1 METNNTF
8 INKIIDFIKK
18 IFTQENRF
26 ILWEF
31 VVFYSIILILFRWNP
46 MDISNK
52 YPVACYLFLL
62 FIFFIGIIYFLY
74 LKGYYFKS
82 SDLDNQFLF
91 DDLFK
96 KREIP
101 NFGKLFKNFSTFV
114 VTILTILAFV
124 IVIIYIIKNIP
135 SAGAFISFLISSMI
149 LIGIIFGAL
158 FLIKGYFKNKN
169 KNIKDNKLLKF
180 INRFLE
186 KITNFYVNYIK
197 PTVTNEK
204 KLIKEDKFKPF
215 WKIFIVEFIL
225 ITSYFAIPHLF
236 KLIMSHDGIILLERP
251 IYLNNEQQ
259 FPEGDDIL
267 HTKYSDN
274 NIHNYHYS
282 ISAWFNLNPQPP
294 NTSKKNNKY
303 TNILNYGNKP
313 KISFNIAKNSLRIE
327 TEIKDKELTEIYLSK
342 NIPYQRWNNIV
353 INYDGGYMDVFLNG
367 NLVSSKSNIVPIM
380 SYEKITIGEAGGLEG
395 GIKNVTF
402 FNRILTKGEIKY
414 SYDIYSK

>member
-1 METNNTF
+1 METNITF
-8 INKIIDFIKK
+8 INKIINFIKK
-18 IFTQENRF
+18 LFTQENRF
-26 ILWEF
+26 ILWEL
-31 VVFYSIILILFRWNP
+31 VVFYSVILILFRWNP
-46 MDISNK
+46 MDISTN

-62 FIFFIGIIYFLY
+62 FIFFISIIYFLY
-74 LKGYYFKS
+74 LKRYYFKY
-82 SDLDNQFLF
+82 SDLTSFLF
-91 DDLFK
+91 NEK
-96 KREIP
+96 YQERAAP
-101 NFGKLFKNFSTFV
+101 NLGKLFKNFSTFV

-124 IVIIYIIKNIP
+124 IAIIYIIKNIP
-135 SAGAFISFLISSMI
+135 NAGAFISFLISSMI

-158 FLIKGYFKNKN
+158 FLIKGIFKNKN
-169 KNIKDNKLLKF
+169 KDNKILKK
-180 INRFLE
+180 INEILE
-186 KITNFYVNYIK
+186 KITNIYVNYIK

-215 WKIFIVEFIL
+215 WNIFIVEFIL

-236 KLIMSHDGIILLERP
+236 KLIMSHDGIKLLERP

-259 FPEGDDIL
+259 FPEGDDTL
-267 HTKYSDN
+267 HTKFSDN

-282 ISAWFNLNPQPP
+282 ISAWFNLNSQPP
-294 NTSKKNNKY
+294 NMSKKNNKY

-313 KISFNIAKNSLRIE
+313 KISFNIATNSLRIE
-327 TEIKDKELTEIYLSK
+327 TEIKNKELTEIYLGK

-353 INYDGGYMDVFLNG
+353 VNYDGGYMDVFLNG
-367 NLVSSKSNIVPIM
+367 NLVSSKSNIVPVM
-380 SYEKITIGEAGGLEG
+380 SYEKITIGEADGLEG

>member
-1 METNNTF
+1 METNITF
-8 INKIIDFIKK
+8 INKLIDFIKK

-26 ILWEF
+26 ILTEL
-31 VVFYSIILILFRWNP
+31 VVFYSMILILFRWNP
-46 MDISNK
+46 MDISTN

-62 FIFFIGIIYFLY
+62 FIFFISIIYFLY
-74 LKGYYFKS
+74 LKRYYFKY
-82 SDLDNQFLF
+82 SDLTSFLF
-91 DDLFK
+91 NDQYQE
-96 KREIP
+96 RAAP
-101 NFGKLFKNFSTFV
+101 NLGKLFKNFSTFV

-124 IVIIYIIKNIP
+124 IAIIYIIKNIP

-158 FLIKGYFKNKN
+158 FLIKEYFKNKDN
-169 KNIKDNKLLKF
+169 KDNKIFKK
-180 INRFLE
+180 INEILE
-186 KITNFYVNYIK
+186 KITNIYVNYIK

-215 WKIFIVEFIL
+215 WNIFIVEFIL

-236 KLIMSHDGIILLERP
+236 KLIMSHDGIKLLERP

-259 FPEGDDIL
+259 FPEGDDTL
-267 HTKYSDN
+267 HTKFSDN

-313 KISFNIAKNSLRIE
+313 KISFNIATNSLRIE
-327 TEIKDKELTEIYLSK
+327 TEIKNKELTEIYLSK

-353 INYDGGYMDVFLNG
+353 VNYDGGYMDVFLNG
-367 NLVSSKSNIVPIM
+367 NLVSSKSNIVPLM

>member
-1 METNNTF
+1 METNITF
-8 INKIIDFIKK
+8 INKLIDFIKK

-26 ILWEF
+26 ILTEL
-31 VVFYSIILILFRWNP
+31 VVFYSMILILFRWNP
-46 MDISNK
+46 MDISTN

-62 FIFFIGIIYFLY
+62 FIFFISIIYFLY
-74 LKGYYFKS
+74 LKKYYFKY
-82 SDLDNQFLF
+82 SDLTSFLF
-91 DDLFK
+91 NDQYQE
-96 KREIP
+96 RAAP
-101 NFGKLFKNFSTFV
+101 NLGKLFKNFSTFV

-124 IVIIYIIKNIP
+124 IAIIYIIKNIP

-158 FLIKGYFKNKN
+158 FLIKGYFKNKD
-169 KNIKDNKLLKF
+169 KDNKILKK
-180 INRFLE
+180 INEILE
-186 KITNFYVNYIK
+186 KITNIYVNYIK

-215 WKIFIVEFIL
+215 WNIFIVEFIL

-236 KLIMSHDGIILLERP
+236 KLIMSHDGIKLLERP

-259 FPEGDDIL
+259 FPEGDDTL
-267 HTKYSDN
+267 HTKFSDN

-313 KISFNIAKNSLRIE
+313 KISFNIATNSLRIE
-327 TEIKDKELTEIYLSK
+327 TEIKNKELTEIYLSK

-353 INYDGGYMDVFLNG
+353 MNYDGGYMDVFLNG
-367 NLVSSKSNIVPIM
+367 NLVSSKSNIVPFM
-380 SYEKITIGEAGGLEG
+380 SYEKITIGEADGLEG

>member
-1 METNNTF
+1 METNITF
-8 INKIIDFIKK
+8 INKLIDFIKK

-26 ILWEF
+26 ILWEL

-46 MDISNK
+46 MDISTN

-62 FIFFIGIIYFLY
+62 FIFFISIIYFLY
-74 LKGYYFKS
+74 LKKYYFKY
-82 SDLDNQFLF
+82 SDLTSFLF
-91 DDLFK
+91 NDQYQE
-96 KREIP
+96 RAAP
-101 NFGKLFKNFSTFV
+101 NLGKLFKNFSTFV

-124 IVIIYIIKNIP
+124 IAIIYIIKNIP

-158 FLIKGYFKNKN
+158 FLIKGYFKNK
-169 KNIKDNKLLKF
+169 DNKLLKF
-180 INRFLE
+180 INRILE
-186 KITNFYVNYIK
+186 KITNIYVNYIK

-215 WKIFIVEFIL
+215 WNIFIVEFIL

-236 KLIMSHDGIILLERP
+236 KLIMSHDGIKLLERP

-259 FPEGDDIL
+259 FPEGDDTL
-267 HTKYSDN
+267 HTKFSDN

-313 KISFNIAKNSLRIE
+313 KISFNIATNSLRIE
-327 TEIKDKELTEIYLSK
+327 TEIKNKELTEIYLSK

-353 INYDGGYMDVFLNG
+353 VNYDGGYMDVFLNG
-367 NLVSSKSNIVPIM
+367 NLVSSKSNIVPFM
-380 SYEKITIGEAGGLEG
+380 SYEKITIGEADGLEG

>member
-1 METNNTF
+1 METNITF

-26 ILWEF
+26 ILWEL

-46 MDISNK
+46 MDISTN

-62 FIFFIGIIYFLY
+62 FIFFISIIYFLY
-74 LKGYYFKS
+74 LKRYYFKY
-82 SDLDNQFLF
+82 SDLTSFLF
-91 DDLFK
+91 NDQYQE
-96 KREIP
+96 RAAP
-101 NFGKLFKNFSTFV
+101 NLGKLFKNFSTFV

-124 IVIIYIIKNIP
+124 IAIIYIIKNIP
-135 SAGAFISFLISSMI
+135 NAGAFISVLISSMI

-158 FLIKGYFKNKN
+158 FLIKGYFKNKDN
-169 KNIKDNKLLKF
+169 KDNKIFKK
-180 INRFLE
+180 INEILE
-186 KITNFYVNYIK
+186 KITNIYVNYIK

-215 WKIFIVEFIL
+215 WNIFIVEFIL

-236 KLIMSHDGIILLERP
+236 KLIMSHDGIKLLERP

-259 FPEGDDIL
+259 FPEGDDTL
-267 HTKYSDN
+267 HTKFSDN

-294 NTSKKNNKY
+294 NMSKKNNKY

-313 KISFNIAKNSLRIE
+313 KISFNIATNSLRIE
-327 TEIKDKELTEIYLSK
+327 TEIKNKELTEIYLSK
-342 NIPYQRWNNIV
+342 HIPYQRWNNIV
-353 INYDGGYMDVFLNG
+353 VNYDGGYMDVFLNG
-367 NLVSSKSNIVPIM
+367 NLVSSKSNIVPLM
-380 SYEKITIGEAGGLEG
+380 SYEKITIGEADGLEG

>member
-1 METNNTF
+1 METNITF
-8 INKIIDFIKK
+8 INKLIDFIKK

-26 ILWEF
+26 ILWEL

-46 MDISNK
+46 MDISTN

-62 FIFFIGIIYFLY
+62 FIFFISIIYFLY
-74 LKGYYFKS
+74 LKRYYFKY
-82 SDLDNQFLF
+82 SDLTSFLF
-91 DDLFK
+91 NDQYQE
-96 KREIP
+96 RAAP
-101 NFGKLFKNFSTFV
+101 NLGKLFKNFSTFV

-124 IVIIYIIKNIP
+124 IAIIYIIKNIP
-135 SAGAFISFLISSMI
+135 NAGAFISVLISSMI

-158 FLIKGYFKNKN
+158 FLIKGYFKNKDN
-169 KNIKDNKLLKF
+169 KDNKIFKK
-180 INRFLE
+180 INEILE
-186 KITNFYVNYIK
+186 KITNIYVNYIK

-215 WKIFIVEFIL
+215 WNIFIVEFIL

-236 KLIMSHDGIILLERP
+236 KLIMSHDGIKLLERP

-259 FPEGDDIL
+259 FPEGDDTL
-267 HTKYSDN
+267 HTKFSDN

-294 NTSKKNNKY
+294 NMSKKNNKY

-313 KISFNIAKNSLRIE
+313 KISFNIATNSLRIE
-327 TEIKDKELTEIYLSK
+327 TEIKNKELTEIYLSK

-367 NLVSSKSNIVPIM
+367 NLVSSKSNIVPFM
-380 SYEKITIGEAGGLEG
+380 SYEKITIGEADGLEG

>member
-1 METNNTF
+1 METNITF
-8 INKIIDFIKK
+8 INKLIDFIKK

-26 ILWEF
+26 ILWEL

-46 MDISNK
+46 MDISTN

-62 FIFFIGIIYFLY
+62 FIFFISIIYFLY
-74 LKGYYFKS
+74 LKRYYFKY
-82 SDLDNQFLF
+82 SDLTSFLF
-91 DDLFK
+91 NDQYQE
-96 KREIP
+96 RAAP
-101 NFGKLFKNFSTFV
+101 NLGKLFKNFSTFV

-124 IVIIYIIKNIP
+124 IAIIYIIKNIP

-158 FLIKGYFKNKN
+158 FLIKGYFKNKDN
-169 KNIKDNKLLKF
+169 KDNKIFKK
-180 INRFLE
+180 INEILE
-186 KITNFYVNYIK
+186 KITNIYVNYIK

-215 WKIFIVEFIL
+215 WNIFIVEFIL

-236 KLIMSHDGIILLERP
+236 KLIMSHDGIKLLERP

-259 FPEGDDIL
+259 FPEGDDTL
-267 HTKYSDN
+267 HTKFSDN

-313 KISFNIAKNSLRIE
+313 KISFNIATNSLRIE
-327 TEIKDKELTEIYLSK
+327 TEIKNKELTEIYLSK

-367 NLVSSKSNIVPIM
+367 NLVSSKSNIVPFM
-380 SYEKITIGEAGGLEG
+380 SYEKITIGEADGLEG

>member
-1 METNNTF
+1 METNITF
-8 INKIIDFIKK
+8 INKLIDFIKK

-26 ILWEF
+26 ILWEL

-46 MDISNK
+46 MDISTN

-62 FIFFIGIIYFLY
+62 FIFFISIIYFLY
-74 LKGYYFKS
+74 LKRYYFKY
-82 SDLDNQFLF
+82 SDLTSFLF
-91 DDLFK
+91 NDQYQE
-96 KREIP
+96 RAAP
-101 NFGKLFKNFSTFV
+101 NLGKLFKNFSTFV

-124 IVIIYIIKNIP
+124 IAIIYIIKNIP
-135 SAGAFISFLISSMI
+135 NAGAFISVLISSMI

-158 FLIKGYFKNKN
+158 FLIKGYFKNKDN
-169 KNIKDNKLLKF
+169 KDNKIFKK
-180 INRFLE
+180 INEILE
-186 KITNFYVNYIK
+186 KITNIYVNYIK

-215 WKIFIVEFIL
+215 WNIFIVEFIL

-236 KLIMSHDGIILLERP
+236 KLIMSHDGIKLLERP

-259 FPEGDDIL
+259 FPEGDDTL
-267 HTKYSDN
+267 HTKFSDN

-294 NTSKKNNKY
+294 NMSKKNNKY

-313 KISFNIAKNSLRIE
+313 KISFNIATNSLRIE
-327 TEIKDKELTEIYLSK
+327 TEIKNKELTEIYLSK
-342 NIPYQRWNNIV
+342 HIPYQRWNNIV
-353 INYDGGYMDVFLNG
+353 VNYDGGYMDVFLNG
-367 NLVSSKSNIVPIM
+367 NLVSSKSNIVPLM
-380 SYEKITIGEAGGLEG
+380 SYEKITIGEADGLEG

>member
-1 METNNTF
+1 METNITF
-8 INKIIDFIKK
+8 INKLIDFIKK

-26 ILWEF
+26 ILTEL
-31 VVFYSIILILFRWNP
+31 VVFYSMILILFRWNP
-46 MDISNK
+46 MDISTN

-62 FIFFIGIIYFLY
+62 FIFFISIIYFLY
-74 LKGYYFKS
+74 LKRYYFKY
-82 SDLDNQFLF
+82 SDLTSFLF
-91 DDLFK
+91 NDQYQE
-96 KREIP
+96 RAAP
-101 NFGKLFKNFSTFV
+101 NLGKLFKNFSIFV

-124 IVIIYIIKNIP
+124 IAIIYIIKNIP

-158 FLIKGYFKNKN
+158 FLIKGYFKNKDN
-169 KNIKDNKLLKF
+169 KDNKILKK
-180 INRFLE
+180 INEILE
-186 KITNFYVNYIK
+186 KITNIYVNYIK

-215 WKIFIVEFIL
+215 WNIFIVEFIL

-236 KLIMSHDGIILLERP
+236 KLIMSHDGIKLLERP

-259 FPEGDDIL
+259 FPEGDDTL
-267 HTKYSDN
+267 HTKFSDN

-313 KISFNIAKNSLRIE
+313 KISFNIATNSLRIE
-327 TEIKDKELTEIYLSK
+327 TEIKNKELTEIYLSK

-353 INYDGGYMDVFLNG
+353 VNYDGGYMDVFLNG
-367 NLVSSKSNIVPIM
+367 NLVSSKSNIVPLM
-380 SYEKITIGEAGGLEG
+380 SYEKITIGEADGLEG

>member
-1 METNNTF
+1 METNITF
-8 INKIIDFIKK
+8 INKIINFIKK

-26 ILWEF
+26 ILWELL
-31 VVFYSIILILFRWNP
+31 VFYSLILILFRWNP
-46 MDISNK
+46 MDISTN

-62 FIFFIGIIYFLY
+62 FIFFISIIYFLY
-74 LKGYYFKS
+74 LKRYYFKY
-82 SDLDNQFLF
+82 SDLTSFLF
-91 DDLFK
+91 NEK
-96 KREIP
+96 YQERGAP
-101 NFGKLFKNFSTFV
+101 NLGKLFKNFSTFV

-124 IVIIYIIKNIP
+124 IAIIYIIKNIP
-135 SAGAFISFLISSMI
+135 NAGAFISFLISSMI

-158 FLIKGYFKNKN
+158 FLIKGIFKNKN
-169 KNIKDNKLLKF
+169 KDKDNKILKK
-180 INRFLE
+180 INEILE
-186 KITNFYVNYIK
+186 KITNIYVNYIK

-204 KLIKEDKFKPF
+204 KIIKEDKFKPF
-215 WKIFIVEFIL
+215 WNIFIVEFIL

-236 KLIMSHDGIILLERP
+236 KLIMSHDGIKLLERP

-259 FPEGDDIL
+259 FPEGDDTL
-267 HTKYSDN
+267 HTKFSDN

-294 NTSKKNNKY
+294 NMSKKNNKY

-313 KISFNIAKNSLRIE
+313 KISFNAATNSLRIE
-327 TEIKDKELTEIYLSK
+327 TEIKNKELTEIYLSK

-353 INYDGGYMDVFLNG
+353 VNYDGGYMDVFLNG
-367 NLVSSKSNIVPIM
+367 NLVSSKSNIVPVM
-380 SYEKITIGEAGGLEG
+380 SYEKITIGEADGLEG

>member
-1 METNNTF
+1 METNITF
-8 INKIIDFIKK
+8 INKIINFIKK
-18 IFTQENRF
+18 LFTQENRF
-26 ILWEF
+26 ILWEL

-46 MDISNK
+46 MDISTN

-62 FIFFIGIIYFLY
+62 FIFFISIIYFLY
-74 LKGYYFKS
+74 LKRYYFKY
-82 SDLDNQFLF
+82 SDLTSFLF
-91 DDLFK
+91 NEK
-96 KREIP
+96 YQERGAP
-101 NFGKLFKNFSTFV
+101 NLGKLFKNFSTFV

-124 IVIIYIIKNIP
+124 IAIIYIIKNIP
-135 SAGAFISFLISSMI
+135 NAGAFISFLISSMI

-158 FLIKGYFKNKN
+158 FLIKGIFKNKN
-169 KNIKDNKLLKF
+169 KDKDNKILKK
-180 INRFLE
+180 INEILE
-186 KITNFYVNYIK
+186 KITNIYVNYIK

-204 KLIKEDKFKPF
+204 KIIKEDKFKPF
-215 WKIFIVEFIL
+215 WNIFIVEFIL

-236 KLIMSHDGIILLERP
+236 KLIMSHDGIKLLERP

-259 FPEGDDIL
+259 FPEGDDTL
-267 HTKYSDN
+267 HTKFSDN

-294 NTSKKNNKY
+294 NMSKKNNKY

-313 KISFNIAKNSLRIE
+313 KISFNAATNSLRIE
-327 TEIKDKELTEIYLSK
+327 TEIKNKELTEIYLSK

-353 INYDGGYMDVFLNG
+353 VNYDGGYMDVFLNG
-367 NLVSSKSNIVPIM
+367 NLVSSKSNIVPVM
-380 SYEKITIGEAGGLEG
+380 SYEKITIGEADGLEG

>member
-1 METNNTF
+1 METNITF
-8 INKIIDFIKK
+8 INKIINFIKK
-18 IFTQENRF
+18 LFTQENRF
-26 ILWEF
+26 ILWEL
-31 VVFYSIILILFRWNP
+31 VVFYSIVLILFRWNP
-46 MDISNK
+46 MDISTN

-62 FIFFIGIIYFLY
+62 FIFFISIIYFLY
-74 LKGYYFKS
+74 LKRYYFKY
-82 SDLDNQFLF
+82 SDLTSFLF
-91 DDLFK
+91 NDQYQE
-96 KREIP
+96 RAAP
-101 NFGKLFKNFSTFV
+101 NLGKLFKNFSTFV

-124 IVIIYIIKNIP
+124 IAIIYIIKNIP

-158 FLIKGYFKNKN
+158 FLIKGYFKNKDN
-169 KNIKDNKLLKF
+169 KDNKIFKK
-180 INRFLE
+180 INEILE
-186 KITNFYVNYIK
+186 KITNIYVNYIK

-204 KLIKEDKFKPF
+204 KLIKEDKFMPF
-215 WKIFIVEFIL
+215 WNIFIVEFIL

-236 KLIMSHDGIILLERP
+236 KLIMSHDGIKLLERP

-259 FPEGDDIL
+259 FPEGDDTL
-267 HTKYSDN
+267 HTKFSDN

-294 NTSKKNNKY
+294 NMSKKNNKY

-313 KISFNIAKNSLRIE
+313 KISFNIATNSLRIE
-327 TEIKDKELTEIYLSK
+327 TEIKNKELTEIYLSK

-353 INYDGGYMDVFLNG
+353 VNYDGGYMDVFLNG
-367 NLVSSKSNIVPIM
+367 NLVSSKSNIVPLM

>member
-1 METNNTF
+1 METNITF
-8 INKIIDFIKK
+8 INKLIDFIKK

-26 ILWEF
+26 ILWEL

-46 MDISNK
+46 MDISTN

-62 FIFFIGIIYFLY
+62 FIFFISIIYFLY
-74 LKGYYFKS
+74 LKKYYFKY
-82 SDLDNQFLF
+82 SDLTSFLF
-91 DDLFK
+91 NDQYQE
-96 KREIP
+96 RAAP
-101 NFGKLFKNFSTFV
+101 NLGKLFKNFSTFV

-124 IVIIYIIKNIP
+124 IAIIYIIKNIP

-158 FLIKGYFKNKN
+158 FLIKGYFKNKDN
-169 KNIKDNKLLKF
+169 KDNKIFKK
-180 INRFLE
+180 INEILE
-186 KITNFYVNYIK
+186 KITNIYVNYIK

-215 WKIFIVEFIL
+215 WNIFIVEFIL

-236 KLIMSHDGIILLERP
+236 KLIMSHDGIKLLERP

-259 FPEGDDIL
+259 FPEGDDTL
-267 HTKYSDN
+267 HTKFSDN

-313 KISFNIAKNSLRIE
+313 KISFNIATNSLRIE
-327 TEIKDKELTEIYLSK
+327 TEIKNKELTEIYLSK

-353 INYDGGYMDVFLNG
+353 MNYDGGYMDVFLNG
-367 NLVSSKSNIVPIM
+367 NLVSSKSNIVPFM
-380 SYEKITIGEAGGLEG
+380 SYEKITIGEADGLEG

>member
-1 METNNTF
+1 METNITF
-8 INKIIDFIKK
+8 INKIINFIKK
-18 IFTQENRF
+18 LFTQENRF
-26 ILWEF
+26 ILWEV

-46 MDISNK
+46 MDISTN

-62 FIFFIGIIYFLY
+62 FIFFISIIYFLY
-74 LKGYYFKS
+74 LKRYYFKY
-82 SDLDNQFLF
+82 SDLTSFLF
-91 DDLFK
+91 NDQYQE
-96 KREIP
+96 RAAP
-101 NFGKLFKNFSTFV
+101 NLGKLFKNFSTFV

-124 IVIIYIIKNIP
+124 IAIIYIIKNIP
-135 SAGAFISFLISSMI
+135 SAGAFISVLISSMI

-158 FLIKGYFKNKN
+158 FLIKGYFKNKDN
-169 KNIKDNKLLKF
+169 KDNKIFKK
-180 INRFLE
+180 INEILE
-186 KITNFYVNYIK
+186 KITNIYVNYIK

-204 KLIKEDKFKPF
+204 KLIKEDKFTPF
-215 WKIFIVEFIL
+215 WNIFIVEFIL

-236 KLIMSHDGIILLERP
+236 KLIMSHDGIKLLERP

-259 FPEGDDIL
+259 FPEGDDTL
-267 HTKYSDN
+267 HTKFSDN

-294 NTSKKNNKY
+294 NMSKKNNKY

-313 KISFNIAKNSLRIE
+313 KISFNIATNSLRIE
-327 TEIKDKELTEIYLSK
+327 TEIKNKELTEIYLSK

-367 NLVSSKSNIVPIM
+367 NLVSSKSNIVPFM
-380 SYEKITIGEAGGLEG
+380 SYEKITIGEADGLEG

>member
-1 METNNTF
+1 METNITF
-8 INKIIDFIKK
+8 INKLIDFIKK

-26 ILWEF
+26 ILWEL

-46 MDISNK
+46 MDISTN

-62 FIFFIGIIYFLY
+62 FIFFISIIYFLY
-74 LKGYYFKS
+74 LKRYYFKY
-82 SDLDNQFLF
+82 SDLTSFLF
-91 DDLFK
+91 NDQYQE
-96 KREIP
+96 RAAP
-101 NFGKLFKNFSTFV
+101 NLGKLFKNFSTFV

-124 IVIIYIIKNIP
+124 IAIIYIIKNIP
-135 SAGAFISFLISSMI
+135 NAGAFISVLISSMI

-158 FLIKGYFKNKN
+158 FLIKGYFKNKD
-169 KNIKDNKLLKF
+169 KDNKDNKILKK
-180 INRFLE
+180 INEILE
-186 KITNFYVNYIK
+186 KITNIYVNYIK

-215 WKIFIVEFIL
+215 WNIFIVEFIL

-236 KLIMSHDGIILLERP
+236 KLIMSHDGIKLLERP

-259 FPEGDDIL
+259 FPEGDDTL
-267 HTKYSDN
+267 HTKFSDN

-294 NTSKKNNKY
+294 NMSKKNNKY

-313 KISFNIAKNSLRIE
+313 KISFNIATNSLRIE
-327 TEIKDKELTEIYLSK
+327 TEIKNKELTEIYLSK

-353 INYDGGYMDVFLNG
+353 VNYDGGYMDVFLNG
-367 NLVSSKSNIVPIM
+367 NLVSSKSNIVPLM
-380 SYEKITIGEAGGLEG
+380 SYEKITIGEADGLEG

>member
-1 METNNTF
+1 METNITF
-8 INKIIDFIKK
+8 INKLIDFIKK

-26 ILWEF
+26 ILTEL
-31 VVFYSIILILFRWNP
+31 VVFYSMILILFRWNP
-46 MDISNK
+46 MDISTN

-62 FIFFIGIIYFLY
+62 FIFFISIIYFLY
-74 LKGYYFKS
+74 LKKYYFKY
-82 SDLDNQFLF
+82 SDLTSFLF
-91 DDLFK
+91 NDQYQE
-96 KREIP
+96 RAAP
-101 NFGKLFKNFSTFV
+101 NLGKLFKNFSTFV

-124 IVIIYIIKNIP
+124 IAIIYIIKNIP

-158 FLIKGYFKNKN
+158 FLIKGYFKNKD
-169 KNIKDNKLLKF
+169 KDNKDNKILKK
-180 INRFLE
+180 INEILE
-186 KITNFYVNYIK
+186 KITNIYVNYIK

-215 WKIFIVEFIL
+215 WNIFIVEFIL

-236 KLIMSHDGIILLERP
+236 KLIMSHDGIKLLERP

-259 FPEGDDIL
+259 FPEGDDTL
-267 HTKYSDN
+267 HTKFSDN

-282 ISAWFNLNPQPP
+282 ISVWFNLNPQPP
-294 NTSKKNNKY
+294 NMSKKNNKY

-313 KISFNIAKNSLRIE
+313 KISFNIATNSLRIE
-327 TEIKDKELTEIYLSK
+327 TEIKNKELTEIYLSK

-353 INYDGGYMDVFLNG
+353 VNYDGGYMDVFLNG
-367 NLVSSKSNIVPIM
+367 NLVSSKSNIVPLM
-380 SYEKITIGEAGGLEG
+380 SYEKITIGEADGLEG

>member
-1 METNNTF
+1 METNITF
-8 INKIIDFIKK
+8 INKLIDFIKK

-26 ILWEF
+26 ILWEL

-46 MDISNK
+46 MDISTN

-62 FIFFIGIIYFLY
+62 FIFFISIIYFLY
-74 LKGYYFKS
+74 LKRYYFKY
-82 SDLDNQFLF
+82 SDLTSFLF
-91 DDLFK
+91 NDQYQE
-96 KREIP
+96 RAAP
-101 NFGKLFKNFSTFV
+101 NLGKLFKNFSTFV

-124 IVIIYIIKNIP
+124 IAIIYIIKNIP
-135 SAGAFISFLISSMI
+135 NAGAFISFLISSMI

-158 FLIKGYFKNKN
+158 FLIKGYFKNKDN
-169 KNIKDNKLLKF
+169 KDNKIFKK
-180 INRFLE
+180 INEILE
-186 KITNFYVNYIK
+186 KITNIYVNYIK

-204 KLIKEDKFKPF
+204 KLIKEDKFMPF
-215 WKIFIVEFIL
+215 WNIFIVEFIL

-236 KLIMSHDGIILLERP
+236 KLIMSHDGIKLLERP

-259 FPEGDDIL
+259 FPEGDDTL
-267 HTKYSDN
+267 HTKFSDN

-294 NTSKKNNKY
+294 NMSKKNNKY

-313 KISFNIAKNSLRIE
+313 KISFNIATNSLRIE
-327 TEIKDKELTEIYLSK
+327 TEIKNKELTEIYLSK

-353 INYDGGYMDVFLNG
+353 VNYDGGYMDVFLNG
-367 NLVSSKSNIVPIM
+367 NLVSSKSNIVPLM

>member
-1 METNNTF
+1 
-8 INKIIDFIKK
+8 
-18 IFTQENRF
+18 
-26 ILWEF
+26 
-31 VVFYSIILILFRWNP
+31 
-46 MDISNK
+46 
-52 YPVACYLFLL
+52 
-62 FIFFIGIIYFLY
+62 
-74 LKGYYFKS
+74 
-82 SDLDNQFLF
+82 
-91 DDLFK
+91 
-96 KREIP
+96 
-101 NFGKLFKNFSTFV
+101 
-114 VTILTILAFV
+114 
-124 IVIIYIIKNIP
+124 
-135 SAGAFISFLISSMI
+135 MI

-158 FLIKGYFKNKN
+158 FLIKGYFKNKDN
-169 KNIKDNKLLKF
+169 KDNKIFKK
-180 INRFLE
+180 INEILE
-186 KITNFYVNYIK
+186 KITNIYVNYIK

-215 WKIFIVEFIL
+215 WNIFIVEFIL

-236 KLIMSHDGIILLERP
+236 KLIMSHDGIKLLERP

-259 FPEGDDIL
+259 FPEGDDTL
-267 HTKYSDN
+267 HTKFSDN

-294 NTSKKNNKY
+294 NMSKKNNKY

-313 KISFNIAKNSLRIE
+313 KISFNIATNSLRIE
-327 TEIKDKELTEIYLSK
+327 TEIKNKELTEIYLSK

-367 NLVSSKSNIVPIM
+367 NLVSSKSNIVPFM
-380 SYEKITIGEAGGLEG
+380 SYEKITIGEADGLEG

>member
-1 METNNTF
+1 METNITF
-8 INKIIDFIKK
+8 INKIINFIKK
-18 IFTQENRF
+18 LFTQENRF
-26 ILWEF
+26 ILWEL

-46 MDISNK
+46 MDISTN

-62 FIFFIGIIYFLY
+62 FIFFISIIYFLY
-74 LKGYYFKS
+74 LKKYYFKY
-82 SDLDNQFLF
+82 SDLTSFLF
-91 DDLFK
+91 NDQYQE
-96 KREIP
+96 RAAP
-101 NFGKLFKNFSTFV
+101 NLGKLFKNFSTFV

-124 IVIIYIIKNIP
+124 IAIIYIIKNIP

-158 FLIKGYFKNKN
+158 FLIKGYFKNKDN
-169 KNIKDNKLLKF
+169 KDNKIFKK
-180 INRFLE
+180 INEILE
-186 KITNFYVNYIK
+186 KITNIYVNYIK

-215 WKIFIVEFIL
+215 WNIFIVEFIL

-236 KLIMSHDGIILLERP
+236 KLIMSHDGIKLLERP

-259 FPEGDDIL
+259 FPEGDDTL
-267 HTKYSDN
+267 HTKFSDN

-294 NTSKKNNKY
+294 NMSKKNNKY

-313 KISFNIAKNSLRIE
+313 KISFNIATNSLRIE
-327 TEIKDKELTEIYLSK
+327 TEIKNKELTEIYLSK

-353 INYDGGYMDVFLNG
+353 VNYDGGYMDVFLNG
-367 NLVSSKSNIVPIM
+367 NLVSSKSNIVPLM
-380 SYEKITIGEAGGLEG
+380 SYEKITIGEADGLEG

>member
-1 METNNTF
+1 METNITF
-8 INKIIDFIKK
+8 INKLIDFIKK

-26 ILWEF
+26 ILWEL

-46 MDISNK
+46 MDISTN

-62 FIFFIGIIYFLY
+62 FIFFISIIYFLY
-74 LKGYYFKS
+74 LKKYYFKY
-82 SDLDNQFLF
+82 SDLTSFLF
-91 DDLFK
+91 NDQYQE
-96 KREIP
+96 RAAP
-101 NFGKLFKNFSTFV
+101 NLGKLFKNFSTFV

-124 IVIIYIIKNIP
+124 IAIIYIIKNIP

-158 FLIKGYFKNKN
+158 FLIKGYFKNKDN
-169 KNIKDNKLLKF
+169 KDNKIFKK
-180 INRFLE
+180 INEILE
-186 KITNFYVNYIK
+186 KITNIYVNYIK

-215 WKIFIVEFIL
+215 WNIFIVEFIL

-236 KLIMSHDGIILLERP
+236 KLIMSHDGIKLLERP

-259 FPEGDDIL
+259 FPEGDDTL
-267 HTKYSDN
+267 HTKFSDN

-313 KISFNIAKNSLRIE
+313 KISFNIATNSLRIE
-327 TEIKDKELTEIYLSK
+327 TEIKNKELTEIYLSK

-367 NLVSSKSNIVPIM
+367 NLVSSKSNIVPFM
-380 SYEKITIGEAGGLEG
+380 SYEKITIGEADGLEG

>member
-1 METNNTF
+1 METNITF
-8 INKIIDFIKK
+8 INKLIDFIKK

-26 ILWEF
+26 ILTEL
-31 VVFYSIILILFRWNP
+31 VVFYSMILILFRWNP
-46 MDISNK
+46 MDISTN

-62 FIFFIGIIYFLY
+62 FIFFISIIYFLY
-74 LKGYYFKS
+74 LKKYYFKY
-82 SDLDNQFLF
+82 SDLTSFLF
-91 DDLFK
+91 NDQYQE
-96 KREIP
+96 RAAP
-101 NFGKLFKNFSTFV
+101 NLGKLFKNFSTFV

-124 IVIIYIIKNIP
+124 IAIIYIIKNIP

-158 FLIKGYFKNKN
+158 FLIKGYFKNKD
-169 KNIKDNKLLKF
+169 KDNKDNKILKK
-180 INRFLE
+180 INEILE
-186 KITNFYVNYIK
+186 KITNIYVNYIK

-215 WKIFIVEFIL
+215 WNIFIVEFIL

-236 KLIMSHDGIILLERP
+236 KLIMSHDGIKLLERP

-259 FPEGDDIL
+259 FPEGDDTL
-267 HTKYSDN
+267 HTKFSDN

-282 ISAWFNLNPQPP
+282 ISVWFNLNPQPP
-294 NTSKKNNKY
+294 NMSKKNNKY

-313 KISFNIAKNSLRIE
+313 KISFNIATNSLRIE
-327 TEIKDKELTEIYLSK
+327 TEIKNKELTEIYLSK

-353 INYDGGYMDVFLNG
+353 VNYDGGYMDVFLNG
-367 NLVSSKSNIVPIM
+367 NLVSSKSNIVPLM
-380 SYEKITIGEAGGLEG
+380 SYEKITIGEADGLEG

-414 SYDIYSK
+414 SYDIYSE

>member
-1 METNNTF
+1 
-8 INKIIDFIKK
+8 
-18 IFTQENRF
+18 
-26 ILWEF
+26 
-31 VVFYSIILILFRWNP
+31 
-46 MDISNK
+46 MDISTN

-62 FIFFIGIIYFLY
+62 FIFFISIIYFLY
-74 LKGYYFKS
+74 LKRYYFKY
-82 SDLDNQFLF
+82 SDLTSFLF
-91 DDLFK
+91 NEQYK
-96 KREIP
+96 EREAP
-101 NFGKLFKNFSTFV
+101 NLGKLFKNFSTFV

-124 IVIIYIIKNIP
+124 IAIIYIIKNIP

-158 FLIKGYFKNKN
+158 FLIKGYFKNK
-169 KNIKDNKLLKF
+169 DNKLLKF
-180 INRFLE
+180 INRILE
-186 KITNFYVNYIK
+186 KITNIYVNYIK

-204 KLIKEDKFKPF
+204 NLIKEDKFKPF
-215 WKIFIVEFIL
+215 WNIFIVEFIL

-236 KLIMSHDGIILLERP
+236 RLIMSHDGIKLLERP

-259 FPEGDDIL
+259 FPEGDDTL
-267 HTKYSDN
+267 HTKFSDN

-313 KISFNIAKNSLRIE
+313 KISFNIATNSLRIE
-327 TEIKDKELTEIYLSK
+327 TEIKNKELTEIYLSK

-367 NLVSSKSNIVPIM
+367 YLVSSKSNIVPVM
-380 SYEKITIGEAGGLEG
+380 SYEKITIGEARGLGG

>member
-1 METNNTF
+1 METNITF
-8 INKIIDFIKK
+8 INKLIDFIKK

-26 ILWEF
+26 ILWEL

-46 MDISNK
+46 MDISTN

-62 FIFFIGIIYFLY
+62 FIFFISIIYFLY
-74 LKGYYFKS
+74 LKRYYFKY
-82 SDLDNQFLF
+82 SDLTSFLF
-91 DDLFK
+91 NDQYQE
-96 KREIP
+96 RAAP
-101 NFGKLFKNFSTFV
+101 NLGKLFKNFSTFV

-124 IVIIYIIKNIP
+124 IAIIYIIKNIP
-135 SAGAFISFLISSMI
+135 NAGAFISVLISSMI

-158 FLIKGYFKNKN
+158 FLIKGYFKNKD
-169 KNIKDNKLLKF
+169 KDNKDNKILKK
-180 INRFLE
+180 INEILE
-186 KITNFYVNYIK
+186 KITNIYVNYIK

-215 WKIFIVEFIL
+215 WNIFIVEFIL

-236 KLIMSHDGIILLERP
+236 KLIMSHDGIKLLERP

-259 FPEGDDIL
+259 FPEGDDTL
-267 HTKYSDN
+267 HTKFSDN

-294 NTSKKNNKY
+294 NMSKKNNKY

-313 KISFNIAKNSLRIE
+313 KISFNIATNSLRIE
-327 TEIKDKELTEIYLSK
+327 TEIKNKELTEIYLSK
-342 NIPYQRWNNIV
+342 HIPYQRWNNIV
-353 INYDGGYMDVFLNG
+353 VNYDGGYMDVFLNG
-367 NLVSSKSNIVPIM
+367 NLVSSKSNIVPLM
-380 SYEKITIGEAGGLEG
+380 SYEKITIGEADGLEG